1 MNRDAFTTT
10 LWQDGFNIHIPGKEI
25 GDAPFDVI
33 IIGAGITGITTGL
46 LLQQAGKKCL
56 ILEAHTVCFG
66 TSSATTAHL
75 NTVLDTPYPELIK
88 KFGASNALLMA
99 QGAREAIRMIKEHIR
114 QYQIDCDFEE
124 RTGYL
129 YAQNEKEDAELQK
142 MLEGMLAV
150 GIEATPSATTP
161 VPVPFTTAIRC
172 PEQAQFHPLKYLS
185 ALIHQFLTAGGTIR
199 EATMVQQV
207 VTKNGMQEVSSTT
220 GRYRAADVV
229 YATHIPPGVNL
240 LHFRCAPYRSYV
252 LGIRLEGDFYPDALV
267 YDIEDPYHYFRT
279 ARQQGGSLLIAGGC
293 DHKTGHEDNTE
304 QIFRELE
311 AYVGTYFRIHSVP
324 YRWSSQYYEPAD
336 GLPYIGLLP
345 GNNDHLYVATGYS
358 GNGMIFGTLA
368 ARVLRDLITGND
380 NPYADLLAPSR
391 IKPVAGFSNFIK
403 ENADVVQHFIGDRF
417 SVETLEAFAALGA
430 GEGKVVKYDGQ
441 PVAAY
446 KDEQGKIF
454 TLDPVCPHA
463 GCLVQ
468 WNNAERSWDCPCH
481 GSRFD
486 ITGAVLN
493 GPSQKALQ
501 QPGGI

>member
-10 LWQDGFNIHIPGKEI
+10 LWQDDFNIRIPGEEI
-25 GDAPFDVI
+25 SHDVFDVI

-46 LLQQAGKKCL
+46 RLQQAGKRCL
-56 ILEAHTVCFG
+56 ILEAHTACFG
-66 TSSATTAHL
+66 TTSATTAHL
-75 NTVLDTPYPELIK
+75 NTVLDASYPELIK
-88 KFGASNALLMA
+88 KFGTDNALLIA
-99 QGAREAIRMIKEHIR
+99 QGAKEAISLIRAHIE

-124 RTGYL
+124 KTGYL
-129 YAQNEKEDAELQK
+129 YAQNKEEDAQLEK

-150 GIEATPSATTP
+150 GIEARPSLTTP
-161 VPVPFTTAIRC
+161 VPVPFTTAIRV
-172 PEQAQFHPLKYLS
+172 PGQAQFHPLKYLS
-185 ALIHQFLTAGGTIR
+185 ALLLQFLLAGGAVR
-199 EATMVQQV
+199 EATMVQAVEQQD
-207 VTKNGMQEVSSTT
+207 GIQEISSTT
-220 GRYRAADVV
+220 GRYRATHVV

-252 LGIRLEGDFYPDALV
+252 LGVELADHAYPDALV

-279 ARQQGGSLLIAGGC
+279 ARHQGAPVLIVGGE
-293 DHKTGHEDNTE
+293 DHKTGHEVNTE
-304 QIFRELE
+304 QVFRELE
-311 AYVGTYFRIHSVP
+311 AYARRFFKIAAVP

-368 ARVLRDLITGND
+368 GRILCDLITGND
-380 NPYADLLAPSR
+380 TPYADLLAPSR

-403 ENADVVQHFIGDRF
+403 ENADVVKHFIGDRL
-417 SVETLEAFAALGA
+417 SAGTLEAFAGLSV
-430 GEGKVVKYDGQ
+430 GEGRVVNYENQ
-441 PVAAY
+441 SIAVY
-446 KDEQGKIF
+446 KDEQGRLF

-463 GCLVQ
+463 GCMVQ
-468 WNNAERSWDCPCH
+468 WNPAERSWDCPCH

-493 GPSQKALQ
+493 GPAQKALQ
-501 QPGGI
+501 PLST